1 MEICAK
7 LFQLTGVLLFIAVR
21 AILFVLIWSVTMG
34 KIYFWLF
41 PNLNED
47 LGVIESFKPL
57 YSLKKRKV
65 KKSKKNKQS
74 ADSNETETTAVEK
87 TVEVIAETTV
97 AETTAD
103 SQEVHDDNT

>member
-1 MEICAK
+1 MEFELHA
-7 LFQLTGVLLFIAVR
+7 LFTIVR
-21 AILFVLIWSVTMG
+21 AILFVAIWSVTMG

-74 ADSNETETTAVEK
+74 TDSNEDTKTETPTDKGAEVTAE
-87 TVEVIAETTV
+87 TIAEITNTD
-97 AETTAD
+97 T
-103 SQEVHDDNT
+103 QEVNDDNT

>member
-1 MEICAK
+1 
-7 LFQLTGVLLFIAVR
+7 
-21 AILFVLIWSVTMG
+21 MG

-74 ADSNETETTAVEK
+74 TESNGSTKTETPAVDGGA
-87 TVEVIAETTV
+87 EVTTETV
-97 AETTAD
+97 AETTVEPTVD
-103 SQEVHDDNT
+103 TQEVNDNDT

>member
-1 MEICAK
+1 MEFELHIV
-7 LFQLTGVLLFIAVR
+7 FTVVR
-21 AILFVLIWSVTMG
+21 AVLFVVIWSVTMG

-74 ADSNETETTAVEK
+74 TDSKEGTKTETPADEGP
-87 TVEVIAETTV
+87 EVTAETT

-103 SQEVHDDNT
+103 ANTDTWEVNDDNT

>member
-1 MEICAK
+1 
-7 LFQLTGVLLFIAVR
+7 
-21 AILFVLIWSVTMG
+21 MG
-34 KIYFWLF
+34 KMYFWLF

-74 ADSNETETTAVEK
+74 TDSDEGTKTETPADEGAGVK
-87 TVEVIAETTV
+87 TAETTV
-97 AETTAD
+97 NANTDT
-103 SQEVHDDNT
+103 QEVNDDNT